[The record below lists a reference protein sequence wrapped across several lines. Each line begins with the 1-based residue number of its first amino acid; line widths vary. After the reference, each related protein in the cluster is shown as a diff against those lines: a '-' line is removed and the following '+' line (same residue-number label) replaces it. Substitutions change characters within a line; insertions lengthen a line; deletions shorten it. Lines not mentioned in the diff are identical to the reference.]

1 MKRRNLKSG
10 KSFILGN
17 NGEMAESGLLH
28 LPAKE
33 DIAVRLWCESSNLSF
48 SAKYFRK

>member
-17 NGEMAESGLLH
+17 NGEMAESGLMH
-28 LPAKE
+28 FPAKE
-33 DIAVRLWCESSNLSF
+33 EDV
-48 SAKYFRK
+48 KVP